1 MIIKEILAELETKN
15 HPVAKALYKSD
26 AFKVL
31 AIAFKKDMVLK
42 EHKAHLP
49 SKLIIMQGAVMYKNM
64 DMERFLHQ
72 YDEHIIPAD
81 EIHFV
86 EAIEDSLCMLIQGWG
101 A

>member
-1 MIIKEILAELETKN
+1 MIKEILTELETKS

-31 AIAFKKDMVLK
+31 AIAFKKGMVLK
-42 EHKAHLP
+42 EHKAALP
-49 SKLIIMQGAVMYKNM
+49 SKLIVMEGAVMYKNM

-72 YDEHIIPAD
+72 YDEHVIPTD
-81 EIHFV
+81 EAHFV
-86 EAIEDSLCMLIQGWG
+86 EAIEDSLCILIQGWG

>member
-1 MIIKEILAELETKN
+1 MIKEILAELETKN
-15 HPVAKALYKSD
+15 HPVAKALYKTD

-31 AIAFKKDMVLK
+31 AIAFKKGMVLK

-49 SKLIIMQGAVMYKNM
+49 SKLIVMEGSVMYKNK
-64 DMERFLHQ
+64 DVERFLHK
-72 YDEHIIPAD
+72 YDEHVIPTD
-81 EIHFV
+81 ETHFV